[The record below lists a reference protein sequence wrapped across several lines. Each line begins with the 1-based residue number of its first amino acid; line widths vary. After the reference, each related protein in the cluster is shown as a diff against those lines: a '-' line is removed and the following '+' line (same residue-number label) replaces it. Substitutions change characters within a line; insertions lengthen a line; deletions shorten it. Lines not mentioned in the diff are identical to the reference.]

1 LAEIEGTEKEHAV
14 TENNRKILEMLSQGK
29 ISVADAERMIEKLKS
44 PIENRADAADE
55 DGDAGGSSSI
65 GNSNGTKPG
74 AKLPKFLR
82 VVVDDVAGEHINV
95 RVPISLVRTGVRLGA
110 LLPKQAR
117 RAVEKQGVDLS
128 DLSGLDADELARA
141 LADLEVNIDEVDG
154 GSLRIFCE

>member
-1 LAEIEGTEKEHAV
+1 M
-14 TENNRKILEMLSQGK
+14 TENHRKILEMLSQGK
-29 ISVADAERMIEKLKS
+29 ISVADAERLLEKLKA
-44 PIENRADAADE
+44 PMETRADAADE
-55 DGDAGGSSSI
+55 DADAGGASST
-65 GNSNGTKPG
+65 GKTNGTKPG

-117 RAVEKQGVDLS
+117 RAVEEQGVDLS
-128 DLSGLDADELARA
+128 GLSELDADELARA
-141 LADLEVNIDEVDG
+141 LAELEVHVDEVDG